1 MEDKVQDQSQT
12 EREIHLYHFAPQLSS
27 TVYILHYFQAY
38 FNDSSLYITPLQLP
52 NYLFYFK
59 DVRDEVQPP
68 FSSSHYSEDI
78 QVTYN
83 QLILQVLK
91 QILTILGLLLW
102 ILASGTKFRHVY
114 PQYLKKKKV
123 FLFISVY
130 SVGPNL

>member
-1 MEDKVQDQSQT
+1 MEDKVQDHSQT
-12 EREIHLYHFAPQLSS
+12 ERQIHLYHFPPQPSS

-38 FNDSSLYITPLQLP
+38 FNDSNLYVTPLQLP

-59 DVRDEVQPP
+59 DLRDEVQPP

-91 QILTILGLLLW
+91 QILTILGLLL
-102 ILASGTKFRHVY
+102 
-114 PQYLKKKKV
+114 
-123 FLFISVY
+123 
-130 SVGPNL
+130 